1 MTSTKIKIMRIILAG
16 IAGIAGLFFGE
27 KSSPTQPLAL
37 VTTAYAITGCA
48 LTPLSHADVACYS
61 LGIPIQ

>member
-27 KSSPTQPLAL
+27 KGSPTQPLAL
-37 VTTAYAITGCA
+37 AITAYAIAGCA
-48 LTPLSHADVACYS
+48 LPPLSHADVAWQS